1 MSVRRGLAAIGA
13 AAVVLSAVPAAAQ
26 GSDPNTGA
34 LTLTGGFDF
43 LNAYMFRGIPQDEDH
58 FGSVMWP
65 YADLG
70 ISLFSGD
77 GAFRSLGVNIGTWN
91 SLHTGGMG
99 LDGPVHRLWYESD
112 FYTTLGFGFGGG
124 TSVGLTYTAYTS
136 PNGLFTTV
144 KEFAFKFAVD
154 DSGYLGRASVKP
166 YLLVARELDA
176 SPGVGQAD
184 GGLEAGTYMEVGAAP
199 GFTVSRFGVAAP
211 LKIGLSLDNY
221 YEGADGD
228 ERFGFF
234 SLAGI
239 VTVPFSSQP
248 TRFGSWNV
256 HGGLEYLRL
265 VANRTQGFGENQ
277 VVGSIG
283 IGFSY

>member
-1 MSVRRGLAAIGA
+1 MSVRRGLAALCA
-13 AAVVLSAVPAAAQ
+13 ATVLVSALPASAQ

-34 LTLTGGFDF
+34 LTLSGGFDF
-43 LNAYMFRGIPQDEDH
+43 LNAYMFRGIPQDEDD

-70 ISLFSGD
+70 IALIAGD
-77 GAFRSLGVNIGTWN
+77 GAFKSLGVNIGTWN
-91 SLHTGGMG
+91 SLHTGGVG
-99 LDGPVHRLWYESD
+99 LDGPFRRLWYESD
-112 FYTTLGFGFGGG
+112 FYATLGVGLGGG
-124 TSVGLTYTAYTS
+124 TSLGFTYTAYTS
-136 PNGLFTTV
+136 PNGMFTTV
-144 KEFAFKFAVD
+144 KEFAVKVAVD
-154 DSGYLGRASVKP
+154 DARYLGGLAVRP
-166 YLLVARELDA
+166 YLLIAREFDA

-211 LKIGLSLDNY
+211 LKVGLSLDNY

-228 ERFGFF
+228 DRFGFF
-234 SLAGI
+234 SVAGI

-256 HGGLEYLRL
+256 HGGVEYLRL